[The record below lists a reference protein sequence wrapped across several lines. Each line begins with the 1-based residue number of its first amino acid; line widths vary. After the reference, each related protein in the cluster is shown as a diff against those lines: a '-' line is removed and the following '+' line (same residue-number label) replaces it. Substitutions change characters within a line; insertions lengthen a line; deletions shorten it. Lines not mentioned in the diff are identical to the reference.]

1 MSLIEKMYPSNH
13 KTVFV
18 LDHTQYFGISCD
30 FMMEFDFSKSRG
42 PAFIP
47 LAPISKS
54 LWTCS
59 VEAAIEYCRI
69 VWDLFPQ
76 GKLIR
81 FVVSDSSAHIL
92 NTWSTLQQNLS
103 HILNSLATVGIPP
116 RTHPSADY
124 SVIHG
129 LRAAIEALCE
139 CSEVQHEK
147 RTSLIENASKVM
159 NRYNNSMKSLEEI
172 FQNVLLQQNKIAAG
186 SDHTPDGKRRYMSF
200 CATNLKF
207 YTQITNNY
215 LCTYAKFHLSAILT
229 TEVLS
234 VKAGGQIA
242 CKLSN
247 LILNHYDL
255 GSTTVTGI
263 PMKEEQNASSSANYD
278 VEIFHSSAAH
288 TSILKGNAADSALIR
303 TQREGSDYETVTLK
317 WCTPRGCSASEMQ
330 NCTAMHR
337 ITPVDV
343 NSRPSSCLI
352 NFLLNGRSV
361 MLEMPRKAGGKMISH
376 LLAAHGG
383 EIFIHTLVTARS
395 VLEDPPSISEGC
407 GGRVTDYRITD
418 FGVLMQNNKLV
429 PLKRRFDDTETESPL
444 NRMRGRLDRHTKY
457 WPITIS
463 STFIFNLK
471 NNQRSWVRDCL
482 TPSEELTDE
491 EVVQCKQVIY
501 SLISLETKNE
511 SLQTPNMGQRGKGPK
526 RDEQYRIMWSEL
538 ETFLRAN
545 CRTDQHNRV
554 LNCLLE
560 CRNKTDGDKIKLE
573 KKDDKV
579 ELDQA
584 LRELDQFG
592 KFSESS
598 PSEYVPRASVIRATT
613 DSPMS
618 PPPVSMSSSPS
629 VPSRSSLLRSGSISG
644 SSIYS
649 GPRTVLDIWISR
661 SNSDQRSREEFA
673 GRMNGETVAGGGS
686 IAKLYPNLKDGD
698 RGGREMHIDGEGPDV
713 PLQSSKVS
721 L

>member
-1 MSLIEKMYPSNH
+1 MSLYEKMYPSSH

-18 LDHTQYFGISCD
+18 LDHTPYFGISCECQI
-30 FMMEFDFSKSRG
+30 EFDFSKSRG
-42 PAFIP
+42 PGCIP

-59 VEAAIEYCRI
+59 VEAAVEYCRI

-81 FVVSDSSAHIL
+81 FVVSDSTAHTL
-92 NTWSTLQQNLS
+92 NSWSPQQQNLAY
-103 HILNSLATVGIPP
+103 ILNGTASVGVPP
-116 RTHPSADY
+116 RAHPTNEF

-139 CSEVQHEK
+139 CSDIQHEK
-147 RTSLIENASKVM
+147 RTSLTENATKIL
-159 NRYNNSMKSLEEI
+159 NRCRVICITSARDNASMKSLEDI
-172 FQNVLLQQNKIAAG
+172 FQNVLIQQNKIAAA
-186 SDHTPDGKRRYMSF
+186 SDH
-200 CATNLKF
+200 L
-207 YTQITNNY
+207 ITVHHCHLVIINVFPNSIESQV
-215 LCTYAKFHLSAILT
+215 TGHPARDLSAILT
-229 TEVLS
+229 SEVHS

-242 CKLSN
+242 SKLTH
-247 LILNHYDL
+247 LILKHYDL
-255 GSTTVTGI
+255 ASTTVTGI

-278 VEIFHSSAAH
+278 VEIFHSFAAH
-288 TSILKGNAADSALIR
+288 TSILKGNAADSAMIR
-303 TQREGSDYETVTLK
+303 TQREGAEYETVTLK
-317 WCTPRGCSASEMQ
+317 WCTPRGCSAAEMQ
-330 NCTAMHR
+330 NCTATHR

-418 FGVLMQNNKLV
+418 FGVLMQNNKLL
-429 PLKRRFDDTETESPL
+429 PLKRKFDENDSELPL
-444 NRMRGRLDRHTKY
+444 DKMRSRLDRHTKY

-463 STFIFNLK
+463 STFIFNLRNYIDPMPTLMVK
-471 NNQRSWVRDCL
+471 
-482 TPSEELTDE
+482 EELSNE

-501 SLISLETKNE
+501 NLIGLESKHEN
-511 SLQTPNMGQRGKGPK
+511 LQTPNMGQRGKGP
-526 RDEQYRIMWSEL
+526 RREEQYRIMWGEL
-538 ETFLRAN
+538 ETFIRAH
-545 CRTDQHNRV
+545 CRSDQHNRV

-560 CRNKTDGDKIKLE
+560 CRNKID
-573 KKDDKV
+573 DDKGKSDKNSNGREDTV

-592 KFSESS
+592 KPPDGTSEFSA
-598 PSEYVPRASVIRATT
+598 RATVIRATT

-618 PPPVSMSSSPS
+618 PPASSAINTPRCTPPS
-629 VPSRSSLLRSGSISG
+629 VHRPVGG
-644 SSIYS
+644 CIYS
-649 GPRTVLDIWISR
+649 GPRTFLDMWVAR
-661 SNSDQRSREEFA
+661 TGAQQDTRPEFS
-673 GRMNGETVAGGGS
+673 GRLVADPIPGGGS
-686 IAKLYPNLKDGD
+686 LARLYPMIKDAELRSGN
-698 RGGREMHIDGEGPDV
+698 RGEMVVDG
-713 PLQSSKVS
+713 
-721 L
+721 

>member
-1 MSLIEKMYPSNH
+1 MSLYEKMYPSNH

-18 LDHTQYFGISCD
+18 LDHTPYFGISCECLI
-30 FMMEFDFSKSRG
+30 EFDFTKSRG

-81 FVVSDSSAHIL
+81 FVVSDTTAHIL
-92 NTWSTLQQNLS
+92 NTWSPSHQNLS
-103 HILNSLATVGIPP
+103 HVSYSTFYQGEF
-116 RTHPSADY
+116 

-129 LRAAIEALCE
+129 LRAAIEALCQ
-139 CSEVQHEK
+139 CSDIQHEK
-147 RTSLIENASKVM
+147 RTSLTENASKVL
-159 NRYNNSMKSLEEI
+159 NRCRVICITSARDNSSMKSLKEI
-172 FQNVLLQQNKIAAG
+172 FQNVLIQQNKIAAG
-186 SDHTPDGKRRYMSF
+186 SDQ
-200 CATNLKF
+200 L
-207 YTQITNNY
+207 ITVHHCHLVIINVYPNNVESQV
-215 LCTYAKFHLSAILT
+215 TGHPPKDLSAILT
-229 TEVLS
+229 TEVHS

-242 CKLSN
+242 SKLSN

-303 TQREGSDYETVTLK
+303 TQREGADYETVTLK

-330 NCTAMHR
+330 NCIAMHR

-361 MLEMPRKAGGKMISH
+361 MLEMPRKSGGKMISH

-383 EIFIHTLVTARS
+383 EIFVHTLVTARS

-429 PLKRRFDDTETESPL
+429 PLKRKFDKTHTETPL
-444 NRMRGRLDRHTKY
+444 SRMRSRLDRHTKY

-471 NNQRSWVRDCL
+471 NYIDPLPALLVK
-482 TPSEELTDE
+482 EEMTDE
-491 EVVQCKQVIY
+491 EVVKCKQVIY
-501 SLISLETKNE
+501 SLINLETKHE
-511 SLQTPNMGQRGKGPK
+511 PLQTPNMGQRGKGPK
-526 RDEQYRIMWSEL
+526 REEQYRIMWNEL

-560 CRNKTDGDKIKLE
+560 CRNKSDDEKNKLE

-592 KFSESS
+592 KFSEAS
-598 PSEYVPRASVIRATT
+598 PNEYVPRATVIRATT

-618 PPPVSMSSSPS
+618 PPPISMTPSPS
-629 VPSRSSLLRSGSISG
+629 VPSRPSLLRSGPTAG
-644 SSIYS
+644 GSIYS
-649 GPRTVLDIWISR
+649 GPRTVLDIWVSR
-661 SNSDQRSREEFA
+661 TSTEQRSRDMRQEFA
-673 GRMNGETVAGGGS
+673 GRLNGDAIAGGGS
-686 IAKLYPNLKDGD
+686 ITKLYPNLKDSD
-698 RGGREMHIDGEGPDV
+698 CGGREMHIDGEGADV
-713 PLQSSKVS
+713 TPQSSSSRVS
-721 L
+721 I

>member
-1 MSLIEKMYPSNH
+1 MTLLEKMYPSNH

-18 LDHTQYFGISCD
+18 LDHTPYFGISCEC
-30 FMMEFDFSKSRG
+30 MIEFDFTKSRG
-42 PAFIP
+42 PTFIP

-81 FVVSDSSAHIL
+81 FVVSDSTAHLL
-92 NTWSTLQQNLS
+92 NTWSPQQQNLS
-103 HILNSLATVGIPP
+103 HVLNSLSTMGIPP
-116 RTHPSADY
+116 RTHQMVEY

-139 CSEVQHEK
+139 CSEIQHEK
-147 RTSLIENASKVM
+147 RTSLTENASKVL
-159 NRYNNSMKSLEEI
+159 NRCRVICLTSARDNSSMKSLEEI

-186 SDHTPDGKRRYMSF
+186 SDH
-200 CATNLKF
+200 L
-207 YTQITNNY
+207 ITVHHCHLVIINVYPNNAESQV
-215 LCTYAKFHLSAILT
+215 TGHPPRDLSAILT
-229 TEVLS
+229 TEVHS

-242 CKLSN
+242 AKLSN

-303 TQREGSDYETVTLK
+303 TQREGADYETVTLK

-418 FGVLMQNNKLV
+418 FGVLMQNNKLI
-429 PLKRRFDDTETESPL
+429 PIKRRFDETDSETPL
-444 NRMRGRLDRHTKY
+444 SRMRARYIDPLPGLLVK
-457 WPITIS
+457 
-463 STFIFNLK
+463 
-471 NNQRSWVRDCL
+471 
-482 TPSEELTDE
+482 EELNDE

-501 SLISLETKNE
+501 SLMSLETKNE

-560 CRNKTDGDKIKLE
+560 CRNKSDGEKSKVE

-584 LRELDQFG
+584 IRELDQFG
-592 KFSESS
+592 KFNESS

-618 PPPVSMSSSPS
+618 PPPVSMNSSPS
-629 VPSRSSLLRSGSISG
+629 VPSRSSHLRTGPISG

-649 GPRTVLDIWISR
+649 GPRTVLDIWVSR
-661 SNSDQRSREEFA
+661 SSTEQRLRETREEFA
-673 GRMNGETVAGGGS
+673 GRLNAETTTGGGS
-686 IAKLYPNLKDGD
+686 VAKLYPNLKEGD
-698 RGGREMHIDGEGPDV
+698 RGGREMHIDG
-713 PLQSSKVS
+713 
-721 L
+721 